1 MVFGK
6 THSKLKKQMKTEINN
21 ENKARFFA
29 LYWGQDV
36 LKWHKNFNVLEKQK
50 IEAQIIHWIQFITLE
65 LKPLSSIS
73 DEDAEFINLQSED
86 YNEDGWFDDGE
97 FYWWASIDVDYLRSK
112 GYAMPFMELS
122 VEEMVEAKWI
132 HIVESNKINKQ

>member
-1 MVFGK
+1 
-6 THSKLKKQMKTEINN
+6 MKAEINN

-50 IEAQIIHWIQFITLE
+50 VEAQIIHWIQFITLE

-73 DEDAEFINLQSED
+73 DEDAEAIDLTSEKFD
-86 YNEDGWFDDGE
+86 EEGWFDKDE
-97 FYWWASIDVDYLRSK
+97 LFYYWCFQDVDYLRSK
-112 GYAMPFMELS
+112 GYAMPFIKLS
-122 VEEMVEAKWI
+122 VEEIVEAGWI